1 MTAEKKIAQKRLT
14 LLQVAERIRNVSEA
28 CRRHSI
34 SRSQFYEYK
43 RAFQER
49 GFDGLMD
56 RPPIPRSFPN
66 ETPADVK
73 EKIIAL
79 SLKHPAWGQV
89 RLSDQLRLEGILV
102 SPGTVRNIWIKEDLV
117 TRYKRLLR
125 LEEEKNGRDIDL
137 TEEQIRFL
145 EKANPCFRERKVE
158 SPYPGYLLSQD
169 TFHVGRIKGV
179 GRIWLQA
186 VVDTHGSF
194 AFGKLY
200 TSKLP
205 ETAVD
210 VLYDRVL
217 PFYESQGISVEHILT
232 DNGREYCGRPMIHP
246 YQIFL
251 ELNDIEHRRTKVAR
265 PRTNG
270 FVERFNRT
278 VLDEFLR
285 ETFRDKFY
293 TSVEELQ
300 EDLDRWLHHYNYERP
315 HRGYRNMGRRPIETI
330 ETSKIIKEQENLKQ
344 VA

>member
-1 MTAEKKIAQKRLT
+1 MTAAKKIAQKRLT
-14 LLQVAERIRNVSEA
+14 LLQLAERLRNVSEA
-28 CRRHSI
+28 CRHHGV

-49 GFDGLMD
+49 GLDGLVD
-56 RPPIPRSFPN
+56 RPPTPKSFPN
-66 ETPADVK
+66 ETLPAVK
-73 EKIIAL
+73 EKIMAISIA
-79 SLKHPAWGQV
+79 HPVWGPARV
-89 RLSDQLRLEGILV
+89 SDQLRLEAVSV
-102 SPGTVRNIWIKEDLV
+102 SPGTVRNIWIKEDLE

-125 LEEEKNGRDIDL
+125 LEEDKNGQEIDL
-137 TEEQIRFL
+137 TEEQIKLL
-145 EKANPCFRERKVE
+145 EKANPCFRERRVE
-158 SPYPGYLLSQD
+158 SLYPGYLLSQD
-169 TFHVGRIKGV
+169 TFMVGTIKGV
-179 GRIWLQA
+179 GRIYLQA
-186 VVDTHGSF
+186 VIDTYGSF

-205 ETAVD
+205 ETAAD

-217 PFYESQGISVEHILT
+217 PFYESQGLTVENLLT

-251 ELNDIEHRRTKVAR
+251 ELNDIAHRKTKVAR

-278 VLDEFLR
+278 VLDEFFR
-285 ETFRDKFY
+285 ETFHDKFY
-293 TSVEELQ
+293 ASVEELQ
-300 EDLDRWLHHYNYERP
+300 EDLDRWLYYYNYERP

-330 ETSKIIKEQENLKQ
+330 EMGKVIKEQLTTEQ

>member
-56 RPPIPRSFPN
+56 RPPIPKSFPN

-73 EKIIAL
+73 EKVIAL

-89 RLSDQLRLEGILV
+89 RLSDQLRLEGIFV

-217 PFYESQGISVEHILT
+217 PFYESQGIQVEHVLT

-330 ETSKIIKEQENLKQ
+330 EASKIIKEQENLKQ
-344 VA
+344 AA